1 MKPVLPLFACLAMS
15 SSGIALAQAQGQPDF
30 IDAAKIVAAQNN
42 ISVGEAVRRIK
53 LQERILDLQTKLL
66 KEERGNFAGIA
77 IAADSR
83 GQRVKIKFREP
94 RGKTAETVV
103 ADTELRAESDVE
115 TAARSVD
122 DLLAAQGDLL
132 SRMKGYKGGGVAV
145 GINFQTNGLNVKTK
159 DVAAARAHIA
169 AAGFDASV
177 PLNFVAGDPTIVD
190 ESRVTGGRD
199 VEGCQTGFVVANYSG
214 LRGVSSAE
222 HCGTGLIDLNT
233 NESVGDHQAGLLN
246 NSQGTDISW
255 HRSAAHTYVNYIY
268 TPNGEVRITS
278 SKGIS
283 LMPYGTQACLSRTQ
297 YNPSLGSPAVSC
309 GIVYNANYTFTDPST
324 GLTSGPWVAVSPQGS
339 TVLSQPGDSGGPWF
353 SGNAAMGI
361 HKGKDPTG
369 YSLFTPV
376 ERFSKIS
383 VLVATN

>member
-1 MKPVLPLFACLAMS
+1 MKPILSFTV
-15 SSGIALAQAQGQPDF
+15 GIAIAVPGAALAQGQPDF
-30 IDAAKIVAAQNN
+30 IGAAKIVAAQND
-42 ISVGEAVRRIK
+42 ISVGEAIRRIK
-53 LQERILDLQTKLL
+53 LQERILDLQAKLL
-66 KEERGNFAGIA
+66 KEDRGNFAGIA
-77 IAADSR
+77 IVADSR
-83 GQRVKIKFREP
+83 RQRVKIKFKEP
-94 RGKTAETVV
+94 KGKSVDTLV
-103 ADTELRAESDVE
+103 ADTELRTESEVE
-115 TAARSVD
+115 PAARSVD
-122 DLLAAQGDLL
+122 DLLAAQNDLL
-132 SRMKGYKGGGVAV
+132 SRMKGYKSGGVAV
-145 GINFQTNGLNVKTK
+145 GLNFENNGLNVKTK
-159 DVAAARAHIA
+159 DVTAARAQIA
-169 AAGFDASV
+169 AAGFDASI
-177 PLNFVAGDPTIVD
+177 PLEFIAGDPTITD
-190 ESRVTGGRD
+190 NSRVTGGRD
-199 VEGCQTGFVVANYSG
+199 VDGCQTGFVVANYSG

-222 HCGTGLIDLNT
+222 HCGPGLVDMGTG
-233 NESVGDHQAGLLN
+233 ESVGTRQAGMLN
-246 NSQGTDISW
+246 NAQGTDISW
-255 HRSAAHTYVNYIY
+255 HRSTAHSYVNYIY

-297 YNPSLGSPAVSC
+297 YNSSLGSPAVSC